1 LSPTIYFYNQLI
13 DITGRSA
20 IILIIAF
27 LISHLIIKNNFNII
41 RPGIV
46 EKFLLSLTFVLIYT
60 FTLLFNYGNENLL
73 IFDLALPTVI
83 VAGILGG
90 LQVGMLVGAIA
101 ATEINFFFPLSW
113 PYAILTIV
121 ASIAGS
127 LIHYTQKSNN
137 YKTTVASIIQFIFS
151 LLQIIIVYY
160 IFEGYLYHDLW
171 QNVLS
176 AVIVALV
183 QVASVIIFLYI
194 IYSIIDFQ
202 KQQQEINLQNQYRL
216 KTLQSQLNPH
226 FLFNSL
232 NTIGS
237 LTRTNPEKAHELIIE
252 LSSLLRSSLRT
263 QGELVPLVDELQNI
277 DNYLAIAKARFGN
290 RIVITRDIPE
300 IYGRLPVPN
309 LIWEPVV
316 ENAIIHNIKTQDE
329 VKVVISVKKDPSYLY
344 LITTDNGQGISSDKL
359 TDLQNNHPEHKH
371 LGLPSTIA
379 RLKNQY
385 QQDNLVNI
393 NTSNKGT
400 IITLKIPIH

>member
-1 LSPTIYFYNQLI
+1 MSPTIYFYNQLI

-151 LLQIIIVYY
+151 LLQIIIVY
-160 IFEGYLYHDLW
+160 
-171 QNVLS
+171 
-176 AVIVALV
+176 
-183 QVASVIIFLYI
+183 
-194 IYSIIDFQ
+194 
-202 KQQQEINLQNQYRL
+202 
-216 KTLQSQLNPH
+216 
-226 FLFNSL
+226 
-232 NTIGS
+232 
-237 LTRTNPEKAHELIIE
+237 
-252 LSSLLRSSLRT
+252 
-263 QGELVPLVDELQNI
+263 
-277 DNYLAIAKARFGN
+277 
-290 RIVITRDIPE
+290 
-300 IYGRLPVPN
+300 
-309 LIWEPVV
+309 
-316 ENAIIHNIKTQDE
+316 
-329 VKVVISVKKDPSYLY
+329 
-344 LITTDNGQGISSDKL
+344 
-359 TDLQNNHPEHKH
+359 
-371 LGLPSTIA
+371 
-379 RLKNQY
+379 
-385 QQDNLVNI
+385 
-393 NTSNKGT
+393 
-400 IITLKIPIH
+400 